1 MRHAALAAAALGV
14 AAAAVPARAQQSE
27 ADLLARAR
35 RIHAQTPLVDGH
47 NDLPWEIREK
57 AGGDLARLDPRRSNP
72 AQHTDIPRLRAGAV
86 GGVFWAAY
94 VPSDYAKGGAARV
107 ALEQIDLIHR
117 MTAASPDLRLALTAD
132 DVERAH
138 REGKI
143 ASLIGIEGGH
153 AIENSLGTLR
163 QFHEVGV
170 RYLTL
175 THASTLD
182 WADAATDSARHG
194 GLTRFGEEVV
204 REMNRMG
211 MLVDLSH
218 VSPAT
223 MTDALRVSVAPVI
236 FSHSSARAL
245 ADHPRNV
252 PDDVLRLLRGNGGMV
267 MVNFYS
273 GFVDPAAAR
282 VMRQMFDV
290 QRRFRDENPGNPEA
304 ARAAYRAWQRQNP
317 VPRGSHRH
325 HRRPHRPHRQGGG
338 DRPRGDRLG
347 LRRRH
352 LAPGGPGRRLA
363 LPVPHRRAPSPRLL
377 RRRCGQGHR
386 RQPPARHAHRRDDRR
401 AATARAS
408 GLVREDR
415 RDGWGG
421 GAEVGGPHP
430 ARSSLPPPPKNHLGE
445 GAQARSCAWARGRR
459 WGGHGQPRGAAPTGS
474 ARRGGDPGGGGGGQT
489 RRSAPTGFGVR
500 EGGSGA
506 AQGTGAMNRA
516 PTGIGAGWEG

>member
-72 AQHTDIPRLRAGAV
+72 AQHTDIPRLRVGAV

-153 AIENSLGTLR
+153 SIENSLGALR
-163 QFHEVGV
+163 QFYGTGV
-170 RYLTL
+170 RYMTL

-182 WADAATDSARHG
+182 WADAATDSARHD

-204 REMNRMG
+204 REMNRLG

-223 MTDALRVSVAPVI
+223 MKDALRVSVAPVI

-252 PDDVLRLLRGNGGMV
+252 PDDVLRLLKPNGGLV

-273 GFVDPAAAR
+273 GFVDPAAAAA
-282 VMRQMFDV
+282 MRNMFDV
-290 QRRFRDENPGNPEA
+290 QRRFREQHPNDPQAGQ
-304 ARAAYRAWQRQNP
+304 RAYRDWQRRNP
-317 VPRGSHRH
+317 IPRGSIATIADHIDH
-325 HRRPHRPHRQGGG
+325 IVKVAGIDHVGIGSDYDG
-338 DRPRGDRLG
+338 VTS
-347 LRRRH
+347 
-352 LAPGGPGRRLA
+352 
-363 LPVPHRRAPSPRLL
+363 LPVGLDDVSRFPYLTVELL
-377 RRRCGQGHR
+377 RRGYSDADVAKVIGGNLLRVTRTAEGTAARLQR
-386 RQPPARHAHRRDDRR
+386 ERPAS
-401 AATARAS
+401 TARIDEMD
-408 GLVREDR
+408 GGVVRR
-415 RDGWGG
+415 
-421 GAEVGGPHP
+421 
-430 ARSSLPPPPKNHLGE
+430 
-445 GAQARSCAWARGRR
+445 
-459 WGGHGQPRGAAPTGS
+459 
-474 ARRGGDPGGGGGGQT
+474 
-489 RRSAPTGFGVR
+489 
-500 EGGSGA
+500 
-506 AQGTGAMNRA
+506 
-516 PTGIGAGWEG
+516 

>member
-57 AGGDLARLDPRRSNP
+57 AGGDLARLDPRRPNP
-72 AQHTDIPRLRAGAV
+72 TQHTDIPRLRAGAV

-94 VPSDYAKGGAARV
+94 VPSEFAKGGAARV

-138 REGKI
+138 RDGKI

-153 AIENSLGTLR
+153 SIENSLGALR
-163 QFHEVGV
+163 QFYGTGV
-170 RYLTL
+170 RYMTL

-182 WADAATDSARHG
+182 WADAATDSARHD

-204 REMNRMG
+204 REMNRLG

-223 MTDALRVSVAPVI
+223 MKDAIRVSAAPVI

-252 PDDVLRLLRGNGGMV
+252 PDDVLRLLKPNGGLV

-273 GFVDPAAAR
+273 GFVDRAAATA
-282 VMRQMFDV
+282 MRNMFEV
-290 QRRFRDENPGNPEA
+290 QRRFQAQFPNDPQA
-304 ARAAYRAWQRQNP
+304 AQRAYRDWQRQNP
-317 VPRGSHRH
+317 VPRGTIATVADHIDH
-325 HRRPHRPHRQGGG
+325 IVKVAGIDHVG
-338 DRPRGDRLG
+338 LG
-347 LRRRH
+347 SDYD
-352 LAPGGPGRRLA
+352 GVTS
-363 LPVPHRRAPSPRLL
+363 LPVGLEDVSRFPYLTVELL
-377 RRRCGQGHR
+377 RRGYSDADVRKVIGGNLL
-386 RQPPARHAHRRDDRR
+386 R
-401 AATARAS
+401 AMRTAEATAARLQRERPAS
-408 GLVREDR
+408 SAKIDEMDGGVVRR
-415 RDGWGG
+415 
-421 GAEVGGPHP
+421 
-430 ARSSLPPPPKNHLGE
+430 
-445 GAQARSCAWARGRR
+445 
-459 WGGHGQPRGAAPTGS
+459 
-474 ARRGGDPGGGGGGQT
+474 
-489 RRSAPTGFGVR
+489 
-500 EGGSGA
+500 
-506 AQGTGAMNRA
+506 
-516 PTGIGAGWEG
+516 

>member
-1 MRHAALAAAALGV
+1 MRHAALAAAALGL

-94 VPSDYAKGGAARV
+94 VPSDFAKGGAARV

-132 DVERAH
+132 EVVRAH

-153 AIENSLGTLR
+153 SIENSLGALR
-163 QFHEVGV
+163 QFYGTGV
-170 RYLTL
+170 RYMTL

-182 WADAATDSARHG
+182 WADAATDSARHD

-204 REMNRMG
+204 REMNRLG

-223 MTDALRVSVAPVI
+223 MKDALRVSAAPVI

-252 PDDVLRLLRGNGGMV
+252 PDDVLRLLKPNGGIV

-273 GFVDPAAAR
+273 GFVDPAAAAA
-282 VMRQMFDV
+282 MRNMFEV
-290 QRRFRDENPGNPEA
+290 QRRFRAQYPNDAQA
-304 ARAAYRAWQRQNP
+304 AQRAYRDWQRQNP
-317 VPRGSHRH
+317 VPRGTIATIADHIDHIVKVAGIDHVGIGSDYD
-325 HRRPHRPHRQGGG
+325 GVTS
-338 DRPRGDRLG
+338 
-347 LRRRH
+347 
-352 LAPGGPGRRLA
+352 
-363 LPVPHRRAPSPRLL
+363 LPVGLDDVSRFPYLTVELL
-377 RRRCGQGHR
+377 RRGYSDADVGKVIGGNLLRVMRTAETTAARLQRERPASSAKIDEMDGGVVR
-386 RQPPARHAHRRDDRR
+386 R
-401 AATARAS
+401 
-408 GLVREDR
+408 
-415 RDGWGG
+415 
-421 GAEVGGPHP
+421 
-430 ARSSLPPPPKNHLGE
+430 
-445 GAQARSCAWARGRR
+445 
-459 WGGHGQPRGAAPTGS
+459 
-474 ARRGGDPGGGGGGQT
+474 
-489 RRSAPTGFGVR
+489 
-500 EGGSGA
+500 
-506 AQGTGAMNRA
+506 
-516 PTGIGAGWEG
+516 